1 MLILR
6 TCYKSCLFSTILF
19 LTCIFL
25 NAGCVSAEISSGN
38 SNAIKSNT
46 VKSAVN
52 VKLTEKAADDLFY
65 KGLAEKNQ
73 ALKET
78 YLTRALAKY
87 MFLLSIQPNNAIYCT
102 QVGVIHDLCGHGAQA
117 KAYFYRAI
125 NLDKLNPFANF
136 YFGEYYFNMKDYR
149 NALKYYLIAFNNGY
163 GSYYEVNNRLAIVY
177 EKLGDLQK
185 AKDYYTISTVVNPN
199 QTHLN
204 KKIRL
209 LDNVYY
215 NKDEYTKS
223 TVAE

>member
-1 MLILR
+1 MQILK

-19 LTCIFL
+19 LACVFL
-25 NAGCVSAEISSGN
+25 NAGCVSAEISYGN
-38 SNAIKSNT
+38 SDVKPNV

-52 VKLTEKAADDLFY
+52 LKLTEKEADDLFY

-73 ALKET
+73 LLKET
-78 YLTRALAKY
+78 YLTKALAKY
-87 MFLLSIQPNNAIYCT
+87 MFLLSIQPNNATYCT
-102 QVGVIHDLCGHGAQA
+102 QVGVIHDLSGHGAQA
-117 KAYFYRAI
+117 KTYFYRAI

-136 YFGEYYFNMKDYR
+136 YFGEYYFNMRDYR

-185 AKDYYTISTVVNPN
+185 AKDYYTISTVVNPS
-199 QTHLN
+199 QTQLN

-215 NKDEYTKS
+215 NKKEYTKS
-223 TVAE
+223 TVVE

>member
-38 SNAIKSNT
+38 SNSIKSNT

-52 VKLTEKAADDLFY
+52 VKLTEKEADDLFY

-102 QVGVIHDLCGHGAQA
+102 QVGVIHDLCGHSAQA
-117 KAYFYRAI
+117 KSYFYRAI